1 MMTIEKAS
9 EIILKESD
17 RDKKIDL
24 FCDFVEEMDIMNEE
38 TLKLFAKMSGF
49 LIAIKVE
56 VIK

>member
-38 TLKLFAKMSGF
+38 TLKLFARMSGF